1 MNSVMWHLVPTERE
15 DSLHKGTFHLYTEVA
30 AARCSSLQ
38 QPSPVT
44 TYSLWHKTLIW
55 KFKSVQVAKYGS
67 SLSLF
72 VCKVQHRW
80 AVALLAKVARCNE
93 KNLLYFCSHLP
104 ISTPF
109 WGICS
114 LFWAYRETPL
124 RQGVCSVH
132 LMDNSG
138 PGLSITSSTSPLLE
152 LWTCVVLCGHN
163 VTSLIVV
170 SCP

>member
-1 MNSVMWHLVPTERE
+1 MSRVMWHLVPTERE

-67 SLSLF
+67 SLSL
-72 VCKVQHRW
+72 CKVQHRW
-80 AVALLAKVARCNE
+80 AVALLAQVARCNE
-93 KNLLYFCSHLP
+93 KNLLYFWSHLP

-109 WGICS
+109 
-114 LFWAYRETPL
+114 
-124 RQGVCSVH
+124 
-132 LMDNSG
+132 
-138 PGLSITSSTSPLLE
+138 PGQF
-152 LWTCVVLCGHN
+152 VLCIGPIEKRHCGKVFAQSIWWTTLGLDRALHPSHHFCWN
-163 VTSLIVV
+163 FGLV
-170 SCP
+170 SSCVDIM